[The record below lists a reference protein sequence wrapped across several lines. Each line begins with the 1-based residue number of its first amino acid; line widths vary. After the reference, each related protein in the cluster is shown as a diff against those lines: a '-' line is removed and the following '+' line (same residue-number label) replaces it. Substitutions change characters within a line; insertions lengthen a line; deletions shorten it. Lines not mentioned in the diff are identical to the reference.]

1 MKVKEIMTKK
11 VVTAKKSDRISQVAK
26 LMTDYDIGM
35 VVIIN
40 DTRDIL
46 GVVTDRDIVVRGICK
61 GISAD
66 EPVEKVMTNHCVS
79 IHRDES
85 AVKALE
91 MMGEYQVRRI
101 VVTNEENK
109 LAGVISLGDFAMV
122 KTTNKLVNEILYE
135 ISIPNPQREKPLKYL
150 EVEDYPL

>member
-1 MKVKEIMTKK
+1 
-11 VVTAKKSDRISQVAK
+11 
-26 LMTDYDIGM
+26 
-35 VVIIN
+35 
-40 DTRDIL
+40 
-46 GVVTDRDIVVRGICK
+46 VTDRDIVVRGICK

-79 IHRDES
+79 IRRDES

>member
-79 IHRDES
+79 IRRDES

-135 ISIPNPQREKPLKYL
+135 ISIPNPQGEKPLKYL

>member
-1 MKVKEIMTKK
+1 MTKK

-79 IHRDES
+79 IRRDES

>member
-66 EPVEKVMTNHCVS
+66 EPVEKVMTKHCVS
-79 IHRDES
+79 IRRDES

-135 ISIPNPQREKPLKYL
+135 ISIPNPQGEKPLKYL

>member
-1 MKVKEIMTKK
+1 MRVKEIMTKK

-79 IHRDES
+79 IRRDES

>member
-79 IHRDES
+79 IRRDES

-122 KTTNKLVNEILYE
+122 KTTNRLVNEILYE

>member
-79 IHRDES
+79 IRRDES